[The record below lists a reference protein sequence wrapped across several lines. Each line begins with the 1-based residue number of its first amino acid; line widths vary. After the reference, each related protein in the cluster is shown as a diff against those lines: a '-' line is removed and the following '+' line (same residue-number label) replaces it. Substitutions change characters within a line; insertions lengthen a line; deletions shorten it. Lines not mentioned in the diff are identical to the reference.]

1 VTSSS
6 PLYPPEPSQGPRREA
21 GSLNPIIRAS
31 EIGQY
36 VFCQRAWWLGT
47 VQGYRPVNEAALAAG
62 SQAHLRHGR
71 GVAALQR
78 WRRVGYFLLVVGAL
92 LGIFALCNLLG
103 GGR

>member
-1 VTSSS
+1 MTSSS
-6 PLYPPEPSQGPRREA
+6 PLYPAEPSQKTHREA
-21 GSLNPIIRAS
+21 SPLSPIIRAS

-47 VQGYRPVNEAALAAG
+47 VQGYRPVNDAALAAG

-78 WRRVGYFLLVVGAL
+78 WQQMGYFLLVAGVL